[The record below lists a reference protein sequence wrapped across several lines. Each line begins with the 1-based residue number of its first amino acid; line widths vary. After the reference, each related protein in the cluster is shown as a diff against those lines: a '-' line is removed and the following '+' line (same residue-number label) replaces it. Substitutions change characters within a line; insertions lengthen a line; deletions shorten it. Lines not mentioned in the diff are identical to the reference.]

1 MSHFNMVLSQ
11 KNIEK
16 IELLPFHTMAYEKYK
31 KLNLDNPLKDKVNMD
46 KEKCNKLEKILLSKI
61 ENKK

>member
-16 IELLPFHTMAYEKYK
+16 IEKKKY
-31 KLNLDNPLKDKVNMD
+31 DR
-46 KEKCNKLEKILLSKI
+46 EKIGGLYT
-61 ENKK
+61 

>member
-16 IELLPFHTMAYEKYK
+16 IEKFLVE
-31 KLNLDNPLKDKVNMD
+31 NPK
-46 KEKCNKLEKILLSKI
+46 KILGIK
-61 ENKK
+61 